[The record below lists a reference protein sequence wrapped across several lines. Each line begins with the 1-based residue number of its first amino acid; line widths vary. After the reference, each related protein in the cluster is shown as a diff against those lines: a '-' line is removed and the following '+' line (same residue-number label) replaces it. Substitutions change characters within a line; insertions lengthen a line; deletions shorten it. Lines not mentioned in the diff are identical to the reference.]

1 MGWAATKEQ
10 GGLEEHP
17 GVEASGGVH
26 VLGPVQEGSR
36 QHHTDCLI
44 RSQVGTKE
52 LRDLMVVKQGQER
65 GHGY

>member
-10 GGLEEHP
+10 GGLEKHP

-36 QHHTDCLI
+36 QHHSHRL
-44 RSQVGTKE
+44 V
-52 LRDLMVVKQGQER
+52 R
-65 GHGY
+65 G